1 MYISLKSFV
10 KYCLGFIYRVNPVFR
25 FRLKNSL
32 TVFVFHEVSD
42 SPSEFTRR
50 YDLSLT
56 LSQFKQQANWI
67 GDNFNVINPELLIAN
82 APLPNNAALITFDD
96 GFAGVFKNAYPILN
110 RLDMPSVMF
119 MNMQPQITRLPMLS
133 ALVVYMMNNCV
144 NFREYIQNLNLKE
157 PAHLYVTPEIIEQFK
172 ISYDLPELSKIIKFQ
187 GDLVDSDTMAFWDD
201 CSNVYYGNHLYDHW
215 NATALSQEELKE
227 QYALNELAL
236 EPYHSSLKLF
246 AFTNGKPEIC
256 FSQADI
262 ETIIKMGA
270 KRIFSTVGGVN
281 KNSDNVLLGRV
292 FSDGL
297 DVTSNHLWCRVGLSY
312 SKKT

>member
-1 MYISLKSFV
+1 MVFSFKSIV
-10 KYCLGFIYRVNPVFR
+10 KYCLGFIYRMNPIFR
-25 FRLKNSL
+25 FRLKNRL

-42 SPSEFTRR
+42 TPSEFTRR
-50 YDLSLT
+50 YGLSLT

-67 GDNFNVINPELLIAN
+67 RDNFNVINPELLVAN

-96 GFAGVFKNAYPILN
+96 GFAGAFKNAYPILD

-133 ALVVYMMNNCV
+133 ALVVYLMDNCV
-144 NFREYIQNLNLKE
+144 NFREYIQNLGLKK
-157 PAHLYVTPEIIEQFK
+157 PAYLSVTPEIMEQFK
-172 ISYDLPELSKIIKFQ
+172 TLHDLPALSKIIKFQ
-187 GDLVDSDTMAFWDD
+187 GDLVDSETMAFWDD

-215 NATALSQEELKE
+215 NAAALSQEELKE
-227 QYALNELAL
+227 QYRLNELAL

-256 FSQADI
+256 FSRADI

-270 KRIFSTVGGVN
+270 KRIFSTVAGVN
-281 KNSDNVLLGRV
+281 KKSDAVLLGRV

-297 DVTSNHLWCRVGLSY
+297 DVSSNHLWCRVGLSY
-312 SKKT
+312 TKKT

>member
-1 MYISLKSFV
+1 MMFSMKSIV
-10 KYCLGFIYRVNPVFR
+10 KYCLGFFYRMNPIFR
-25 FRLKNSL
+25 FRLKNRL

-42 SPSEFTRR
+42 TPSEFTRR
-50 YDLSLT
+50 YGLSLT
-56 LSQFKQQANWI
+56 LSQFKQQAKWI
-67 GDNFNVINPELLIAN
+67 RDNFSVINPELLVAN

-96 GFAGVFKNAYPILN
+96 GFAGAFKNAYPILD

-133 ALVVYMMNNCV
+133 ALVVYLTNNCA
-144 NFREYIQNLNLKE
+144 NFREYIQNLGLKK
-157 PAHLYVTPEIIEQFK
+157 PAYLSVTPEIMEQFK
-172 ISYDLPELSKIIKFQ
+172 RIHDLPALSKIIKFQ
-187 GDLVDSDTMAFWDD
+187 GDLVDSETMAFWDD

-215 NATALSQEELKE
+215 NAAALSQEELKE
-227 QYALNELAL
+227 QYRLNELAL

-270 KRIFSTVGGVN
+270 KRIFSTVAGVN
-281 KNSDNVLLGRV
+281 KNSDAVLLGRV

-297 DVTSNHLWCRVGLSY
+297 DVSSNHLWCRVGLSY
-312 SKKT
+312 TKKT